1 MRMALGATPGSVVK
15 MVLRQGGLQLVIGMT
30 LGLVMAYF
38 AGQLLQTFL
47 YGVEPGDLP
56 TFGGTCLVLMLAG
69 TLACLVPAW
78 RALRVSPM
86 EALRYE

>member
-1 MRMALGATPGSVVK
+1 
-15 MVLRQGGLQLVIGMT
+15 MVLGLGMAFF
-30 LGLVMAYF
+30 VA
-38 AGQLLQTFL
+38 QLLSSFL

-56 TFGGTCLVLMLAG
+56 TFTTTFVVLMSAG
-69 TLACLVPAW
+69 TLACLVPAL